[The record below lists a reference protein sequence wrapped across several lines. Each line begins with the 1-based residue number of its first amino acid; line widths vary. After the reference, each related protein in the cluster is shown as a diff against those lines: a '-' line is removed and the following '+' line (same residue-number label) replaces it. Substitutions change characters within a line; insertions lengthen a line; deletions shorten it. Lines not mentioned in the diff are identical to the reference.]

1 MTITMTIPM
10 PTPMTTPMP
19 MPMKKYSLQN
29 IHTCHTFLSSDD
41 LKTVTTLYH
50 KIPRRKNS
58 AIAIIDNT
66 TGEIIKM
73 K

>member
-1 MTITMTIPM
+1 MTIT
-10 PTPMTTPMP
+10 TPITTP
-19 MPMKKYSLQN
+19 MPMKKYTLQN
-29 IHTCHTFLSSDD
+29 IHTCHIFLSSDD

-50 KIPRRKNS
+50 KIPHRKNS